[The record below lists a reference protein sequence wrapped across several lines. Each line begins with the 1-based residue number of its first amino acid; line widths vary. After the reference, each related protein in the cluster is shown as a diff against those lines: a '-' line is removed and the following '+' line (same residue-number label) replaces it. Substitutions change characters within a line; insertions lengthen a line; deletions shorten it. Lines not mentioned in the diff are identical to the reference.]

1 MQSQLPQSARLFGT
15 VEGGPWRVPTA
26 SDPSRAGFLV
36 GVSAFDATKKR
47 RVVTEPGLGT
57 PCMSQVR
64 PGALVE
70 VEGRV
75 VPRPNSPV
83 RTELVAR
90 RITIMLQDVG

>member
-1 MQSQLPQSARLFGT
+1 MPSQQQSPTVFGT
-15 VEGGPWRVPTA
+15 VSGGPWRVPTP
-26 SDPSRAGFLV
+26 SDPSRAAFLV
-36 GVSAFDATKKR
+36 SNSGRPPAGAR

-75 VPRPNSPV
+75 RPRPGSPV
-83 RTELVAR
+83 REELVAR
-90 RITIMLQDVG
+90 RITILLQDVG